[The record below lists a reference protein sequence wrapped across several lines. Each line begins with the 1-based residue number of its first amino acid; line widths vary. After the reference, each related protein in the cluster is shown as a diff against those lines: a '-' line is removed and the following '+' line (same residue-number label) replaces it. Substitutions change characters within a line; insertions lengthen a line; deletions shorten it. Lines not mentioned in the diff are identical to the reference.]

1 MKCYTTLWKEDSA
14 ELTEAR
20 ANIKIALNDI
30 GGERAKRLADDLWT
44 LENEISSRACIQGYE
59 DAMTVTLPLLTARKL
74 IELIAKR
81 EITEAE
87 ALAALEVKSTRH
99 KEQLKP
105 EAVAA

>member
-1 MKCYTTLWKEDSA
+1 MKCYTTLWEEDSA
-14 ELTEAR
+14 KLKEAK

-30 GGERAKRLADDLWT
+30 GGERAKGLVDDLRT
-44 LENEISSRACIQGYE
+44 FENEIISRACIQGYE
-59 DAMTVTLPLLTARKL
+59 DAMAVTLPLLPARKL
-74 IELIAKR
+74 IELIAR
-81 EITEAE
+81 HEITEEE